1 METRSALLARPE
13 SALADIIEDLQRG
26 KVIPVLGADLFTAQF
41 EGATLPLHVALAR
54 ACSQRLGLPADGEIQ
69 SINDV
74 FVRHLGEGGIPEEI
88 YEALERV
95 SDQVRPDTPDW
106 LEDLARIPA
115 LKLFVTTTF
124 VDVVAGAIEKARGVR
139 PDVRVYAKGQFD
151 DLEPP
156 FEKIEVPV
164 VYHLYGKLAGY
175 PSYVASEQ
183 DALEFLSAL
192 QDKNYQ
198 PSRLFDAFRA
208 NNLLLLGCRF
218 PDWVTRFFLRGL
230 MGKSLLEERRS
241 KKYLIEGALDSG
253 APLVQFLS
261 RFSFRTSMIST
272 EPVEFIRLLT
282 RTWAERYAPKT
293 NAGAAVAPAADTTD
307 VDAPN
312 LEGAQ
317 DAVFIS
323 YASED
328 GESARAIAD
337 ALERNRIP
345 VWYDKRKLQPG
356 VAWDSVI
363 QQAVRSCALFLPLV
377 SKTSAGVREGYVRLE
392 WNLAVERSKY
402 FDENVPFIVPVVIDD
417 AELEGTHGVPRAFPS
432 RQGCRLPGGMPDEA
446 FLRRMV
452 ELMREYRTRSRR

>member
-13 SALADIIEDLQRG
+13 SALGDIVEDLQRG
-26 KVIPVLGADLFTAQF
+26 KVIPVLGADLFSADF
-41 EGATLPLHVALAR
+41 EGERLPLHLALAR
-54 ACSQRLGLPADGEIQ
+54 ACGARLDLGDPAGIT

-74 FVRHLGEGGIPEEI
+74 FVRHLGSGGIPEEI
-88 YEALERV
+88 YETLERV
-95 SDQVRPDTPDW
+95 GDEVRGEAPEW
-106 LEDLARIPA
+106 LVDLARIPA

-124 VDVVAGAIEKARGVR
+124 IDVVSGAVEKARGLR

-151 DLEPP
+151 DLDPP
-156 FEKIEVPV
+156 FEKIETPV

-241 KKYLIEGALDSG
+241 KKYLIEGELESTQ
-253 APLVQFLS
+253 PLVQFLS

-282 RTWAERYAPKT
+282 RTWAERYARLPA
-293 NAGAAVAPAADTTD
+293 AGTAAAPATD
-307 VDAPN
+307 ADAPN

-328 GESARAIAD
+328 GEAARAIAD

-345 VWYDKRKLQPG
+345 VWYDKRKLQAG

-363 QQAVRSCALFLPLV
+363 QQAVRSCAFFLPLV

-402 FDENVPFIVPVVIDD
+402 FDETVPFIVPVVIDD
-417 AELEGTHGVPRAFPS
+417 AQLEGTHGVPRAFPS
-432 RQGCRLPGGMPDEA
+432 RQGSHLPGGKPDDA